1 MSFTSRC
8 RFPLITL
15 FLCIAI
21 AMRVGAQPSASGAT
35 ALQQHFS
42 AALQAQRSGDLD
54 TAVSEYQQVLR
65 LDPRLAEAYANL
77 GLTYY
82 AQSKFE
88 ESASSLAAALKF
100 RPGMEG
106 AMLWLGVDDIK
117 LGRPKQAVPLLRE
130 AARLTPSDL
139 QAQKWLGT
147 ALWNAGETFAA
158 VDQLARTSERF
169 PSDTDGCFVLGEA
182 YRKAASAQIEALLA
196 SASGSPLLH
205 QVYGDIYKDQ
215 HSWKR
220 AAAHYS
226 KASEEDPHWKGA
238 HLGLAEIDL
247 AQDQYAAA
255 EAELKEELKID
266 PSSVSAK
273 AVLAEVELLTGEVA
287 EAMPLLES
295 AIQASPYGASASLG
309 LPVLLTLNTTDGDGE
324 SSSLLKIES
333 ELENLPASPA
343 RSLAL
348 AVIDRKLALS
358 QLSTDFADYRKEVGN
373 PPVPVDPWLRA
384 MDEVNRG
391 NFERAKS
398 ILTVRVTR
406 NPGDLNA
413 RYLLARTFKGLSLQT
428 LDRLIAMGPGSPRVH
443 QLLGQTY
450 EDRFED
456 TQALAE
462 YRIVEKVE
470 PSLPGIHY
478 AVGHLLAKFG
488 DRTGALAELNQE
500 LKLDPTHAEANGE
513 IGTILV
519 FQDQPGKAIPYLET
533 ALRID
538 PSLFLVHQEL
548 GKAYML
554 QSNYPKAV
562 EELKLAAKTD
572 LDGSAHYQL
581 GMAYRKM
588 GRTEEARKEIDICA
602 RIRTERL
609 ESSRPGAVPQS

>member
-1 MSFTSRC
+1 MLLPSFC
-8 RFPLITL
+8 RFALVLTIA
-15 FLCIAI
+15 CVAI
-21 AMRVGAQPSASGAT
+21 AAPMEAQPTASEQE
-35 ALQQHFS
+35 LQQHFV
-42 AALQAQRSGDLD
+42 AALQAQRSGDLN

-82 AQSKFE
+82 AQSKFQ

-117 LGRPKQAVPLLRE
+117 LGRPKYAVPLLRE
-130 AARLTPSDL
+130 ATRLAPSDL
-139 QAQKWLGT
+139 EAQKWLGT

-158 VDQLARTSERF
+158 LDQLAKTSERF
-169 PSDTDGCFVLGEA
+169 PSDTDSCFVLGEA

-215 HSWKR
+215 HSWKK

-226 KASEEDPHWKGA
+226 KASEEDPRWKGA
-238 HLGLAEIDL
+238 HLGLAEVDL
-247 AQDQYAAA
+247 AQGQYASA
-255 EAELKEELKID
+255 EAELNEELKID
-266 PSSVSAK
+266 PSSVPAK
-273 AVLAEVELLTGEVA
+273 AVLAKVKLLTGDVA
-287 EAMPLLES
+287 GAMPLLEA

-309 LPVLLTLNTTDGDGE
+309 LPPLLTLNTADGIAD
-324 SSSLLKIES
+324 SPSQLKIDS
-333 ELENLPASPA
+333 GLGGLPASPA

-348 AVIDRKLALS
+348 AVIDDKLGSPQFSA
-358 QLSTDFADYRKEVGN
+358 DFADYRKAVGN
-373 PPVPVDPWLRA
+373 PPLPADPWLRA
-384 MDEVNRG
+384 VDEVNRG
-391 NFERAKS
+391 QFERAKS
-398 ILTVRVTR
+398 VLTARVTR

-413 RYLLARTFKGLSLQT
+413 RYLLAKTLKSLSLET
-428 LDRLIAMGPGSPRVH
+428 LNSLIAMGPDSPRVH

-450 EDRFED
+450 EDRYED

-462 YRIVEKVE
+462 YRIVEKMA
-470 PSLPGIHY
+470 PTLPGIHY

-488 DRTGALAELNQE
+488 DRTGALTELHEE
-500 LKLDPTHAEANGE
+500 LKQDPTHAEANGE

-519 FQDQPGKAIPYLET
+519 FENQPAKAIPYLEA

-538 PSLFLVHQEL
+538 PSLLLVHQEL

-554 QSNYPKAV
+554 QGNYPKAV
-562 EELKLAAKTD
+562 EELKLAAKND

-588 GRTEEARKEIDICA
+588 GRAEEARKEIDICA
-602 RIRTERL
+602 RIRAERL
-609 ESSRPGAVPQS
+609 ESSRPGAVPKF